1 MTLYLDSA
9 MNTHPTAP
17 HQQLDAQLT
26 GILTRVEHLRT
37 LHLTAEIGL
46 EQALDESRRALG
58 ALAQY
63 RHTLQRALQAAAV
76 VLIFLLSATP
86 AQAQVA
92 LGDGAS
98 ATFWKPA
105 GLAFQQGTEV
115 ALTHSN
121 GLPEFNAG
129 LFYEH
134 ENPLNG
140 DHRFLTF
147 GAGIRYNMVGVDFS

>member
-1 MTLYLDSA
+1 MADPATVPALPRYEAPIPLTSSMTLYLHSA

-63 RHTLQRALQAAAV
+63 RHSLQRALQAAAV
-76 VLIFLLSATP
+76 VLIFLLAATP
-86 AQAQVA
+86 AQAQLGQSAVVLLKIEPESRAADMGHASVA
-92 LGDGAS
+92 LADLG
-98 ATFWKPA
+98 
-105 GLAFQQGTEV
+105 
-115 ALTHSN
+115 
-121 GLPEFNAG
+121 
-129 LFYEH
+129 
-134 ENPLNG
+134 
-140 DHRFLTF
+140 R
-147 GAGIRYNMVGVDFS
+147 